1 MDAPSLVRPVT
12 RRDDSSDSF
21 STSLSAPRIMSFAF
35 SHGTGL
41 SISTLISTTQS
52 CTRGNYSWSRD
63 TPCVFL
69 SFFLFCLHNGRV
81 PTSCVQGSDSW
92 LAEYKH
98 YTTIHHNKR
107 SSFMFSFFSSY
118 AASSQQSGS
127 MCDCDRTCKQL
138 QGYHS
143 MCGMWLDSWLGL
155 GHCHHC
161 YCCSPSAWLFSA

>member
-1 MDAPSLVRPVT
+1 MNIIILVCICLFIPLYRKLVQSSPSYFRLNSEYGGRRGWVT
-12 RRDDSSDSF
+12 RLTFDMGGGVK
-21 STSLSAPRIMSFAF
+21 P
-35 SHGTGL
+35 
-41 SISTLISTTQS
+41 
-52 CTRGNYSWSRD
+52 
-63 TPCVFL
+63 VFL